1 MRFLFFI
8 LLLNLNFSNL
18 TYAQSKVEWIELDN
32 NTKINN
38 NGKKIIID
46 LYTDWC
52 GWCKVMDRNTFTN
65 PDVIDHINNNFVP
78 VKFDAEYQNSVV
90 FNNNSYNFVKS
101 GRKGINELAYYL
113 TNGNLSYPMTVF
125 LDENYNLITLLP
137 GYHKP
142 NFYNLVLKYIGE
154 DYWKD
159 MSWDEYSKKK
169 HSR

>member
-8 LLLNLNFSNL
+8 LLINLNFSNL
-18 TYAQSKVEWIELDN
+18 IHSQHKVEWIELDN

-38 NGKKIIID
+38 SGKKIIID

-52 GWCKVMDRNTFTN
+52 GWCKVMDRNTFTD

-90 FNNNSYNFVKS
+90 FNNNSYKFVKS

-159 MSWDEYSKKK
+159 MSWEEYSNKY
-169 HSR
+169 SR

>member
-159 MSWDEYSKKK
+159 MSWDEYSKK

>member
-65 PDVIDHINNNFVP
+65 PDVIDHINNNFLP

-159 MSWDEYSKKK
+159 MSWDEYSKK

>member
-1 MRFLFFI
+1 MNI
-8 LLLNLNFSNL
+8 LKLSLLSTLIVLLNINSFGQAAGQEYKASMNGWEVNLETAQAISVKTGKPILANF
-18 TYAQSKVEWIELDN
+18 T
-32 NTKINN
+32 
-38 NGKKIIID
+38 G
-46 LYTDWC
+46 TDWC

-65 PDVIDHINNNFVP
+65 PDVIDHINNNFIP

-142 NFYNLVLKYIGE
+142 NFYNLVFE
-154 DYWKD
+154 
-159 MSWDEYSKKK
+159 
-169 HSR
+169 

>member
-8 LLLNLNFSNL
+8 LLLNLNFSKL
-18 TYAQSKVEWIELDN
+18 IYAQQKVEWIELDN

-159 MSWDEYSKKK
+159 MSWDEYSKK

>member
-65 PDVIDHINNNFVP
+65 PDVIDHINNNFIP

-159 MSWDEYSKKK
+159 MSWDEYSKK

>member
-8 LLLNLNFSNL
+8 LLLNLNFSKL
-18 TYAQSKVEWIELDN
+18 IYAQQKVEWIELDN

-90 FNNNSYNFVKS
+90 FNKNSYNFVKS

-159 MSWDEYSKKK
+159 MSWDEYSKK